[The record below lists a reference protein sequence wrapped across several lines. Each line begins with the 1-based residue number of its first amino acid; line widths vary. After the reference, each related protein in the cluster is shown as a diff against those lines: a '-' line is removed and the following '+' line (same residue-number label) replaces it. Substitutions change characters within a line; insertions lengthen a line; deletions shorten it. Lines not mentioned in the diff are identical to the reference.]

1 MPSSIASNSGGDQ
14 SVDDKPV
21 ARAQHCGL
29 GLAIVAASGIG
40 VPGTV
45 DLFSADRIM
54 DVQDDLPG
62 RSGFQPTG
70 RRVAELRRRGGFSV
84 PEFAG
89 LLRVSASTVYRWEAA
104 RGPLALRAGQED
116 ALQVLYREIEKRQT
130 E

>member
-1 MPSSIASNSGGDQ
+1 M
-14 SVDDKPV
+14 
-21 ARAQHCGL
+21 
-29 GLAIVAASGIG
+29 
-40 VPGTV
+40 
-45 DLFSADRIM
+45 
-54 DVQDDLPG
+54 
-62 RSGFQPTG
+62 
-70 RRVAELRRRGGFSV
+70 AELRRQGGFSV